1 MSMLKFPIKLSTSI
15 LVVVASSA
23 ETETSLAVIDVGV
36 IGLEV
41 VDVEMVVVF
50 VVWIVDV
57 AKVLGELE
65 GNGARIGTVPEESG
79 GIYS

>member
-15 LVVVASSA
+15 LVVVASSV
-23 ETETSLAVIDVGV
+23 ETETSLAIIDAGV
-36 IGLEV
+36 IGFEV
-41 VDVEMVVVF
+41 VDVEMVVGF

-57 AKVLGELE
+57 LEVLGELE
-65 GNGARIGTVPEESG
+65 GIGARIGTVPEESG